1 MNMTTFSTF
10 TSPISTV
17 ARRRAEQ
24 WSKQQ
29 ATPEKSQQVLL
40 NSLAVS
46 FVSFYLECMG
56 FETDLAASDSWN
68 PIQQTLIDVA
78 DLSIKNLGKLECR
91 PVLEN
96 VDFVYIPPEVQ
107 FNRIGYIVVQI
118 SESLQS
124 AKLLGFV
131 QEVSIDELPINQLQ
145 PLENFLDYLERL
157 EVKTTQSSSQNII
170 NLTRWFE
177 DVFELGWETIE
188 SIFLTEPAWQF
199 RSAEKVR
206 AKLIDFENT
215 ANNSSVGIVVKVSP
229 DEENSDEMKI
239 IVELHPVDDQEY
251 LPQSLQIMI
260 LDEEGTAVMEAKAK
274 TENKKIE
281 FEFSAAI
288 GDSFSIKIA
297 LEDVSITEEFIL

>member
-1 MNMTTFSTF
+1 MNMTTLSTL
-10 TSPISTV
+10 TGPISAV

-68 PIQQTLIDVA
+68 PIQQTLMDVA
-78 DLSIKNLGKLECR
+78 DLYIEKLGKLECR

-96 VDFVYIPPEVQ
+96 AEFVDVPPEVKS
-107 FNRIGYIVVQI
+107 NRIGYIVVQI

-131 QEVSIDELPINQLQ
+131 QEVLTDELPISQLQ
-145 PLENFLDYLERL
+145 PLENFLTYLERL
-157 EVKTTQSSSQNII
+157 ETQKTQSSHQNVI
-170 NLTRWFE
+170 NLKRWFE
-177 DVFELGWETIE
+177 DIFESGWEAIE

-206 AKLIDFENT
+206 AKLINFGKT
-215 ANNSSVGIVVKVSP
+215 ANHSSVGIVVKASP
-229 DEENSDEMKI
+229 DENNCDEIKVV
-239 IVELHPVDDQEY
+239 VELHPTNGQDY
-251 LPQSLQIMI
+251 LPPSVQIMI
-260 LDEEGTAVMEAKAK
+260 LDEEETAVMQAKAQQD
-274 TENKKIE
+274 NRKIE
-281 FEFSAAI
+281 LEFTAAI
-288 GDSFSIKIA
+288 GDRFSIKIA
-297 LEDVSITEEFIL
+297 LGDVSVTDNFML